1 MMELETTT
9 TVQKEL
15 MTVLGLQDVNQPL
28 SADYS
33 MVIKEFT
40 MMVKISL

>member
-15 MTVLGLQDVNQPL
+15 TMVLGPLDVNQPL
-28 SADYS
+28 SVDYS
-33 MVIKEFT
+33 VINKEFT
-40 MMVKISL
+40 SMVKT